1 MQHLGLGT
9 IKLFLSRPY
18 RCCWTCSKY
27 LAEFVVPMS
36 QIAIKLAHVWW

>member
-1 MQHLGLGT
+1 LGQGT
-9 IKLFLSRPY
+9 IKLFLSCPY